1 MLDAVLRPLIDPPLN
16 HAARRLAR
24 AGVRAN
30 ALTVAG
36 AVVAPAAGIAVASG
50 HYGVALALILLNR
63 LLDGL
68 DGPLARLHG
77 STDFGG
83 YLDIVCDFVFYA
95 VIPLGFGLAEER
107 NLLPAACLLAAFLG
121 AGTSFLAYAIIAAKH
136 GLTSEA
142 QGKKSFFFQGG
153 LCEGTET
160 IAVFAA
166 ACLWPQWFPQIA
178 YVYAALCVV
187 TVIQRIASARR
198 RFDAGT
204 PAMPR

>member
-1 MLDAVLRPLIDPPLN
+1 MLDSMLRPLIDPPLN
-16 HAARRLAR
+16 STARLLAR
-24 AGVRAN
+24 TGITAN

-36 AVVAPAAGIAVASG
+36 VLVALAAGVALALG

-68 DGPLARLHG
+68 DGPLARLRG

-83 YLDIVCDFVFYA
+83 YLDIVCDFSFYA
-95 VIPLGFGLAEER
+95 VIPLGFGLADGR
-107 NLLPAACLLAAFLG
+107 NLLPAASLLAAFLG

-136 GLTSEA
+136 GLTTEV

-160 IAVFAA
+160 IAVFVA
-166 ACLWPQWFPQIA
+166 ACLWPQWFPQLA
-178 YVYAALCVV
+178 YGYAALCVV
-187 TVIQRIASARR
+187 TVLQRIASARR
-198 RFDAGT
+198 RFGAGT
-204 PAMPR
+204 PRG